1 MSNSGRKKT
10 LPLTPCPW
18 GTCLVLK
25 EMVRLSAQMAE
36 NEMFPKRRIEKYAWK
51 FRQKAKEWIGK
62 LRN

>member
-36 NEMFPKRRIEKYAWK
+36 NEMFPKRRIEKYALEVQTESK
-51 FRQKAKEWIGK
+51 GVDRKA
-62 LRN
+62 

>member
-36 NEMFPKRRIEKYAWK
+36 NEMFPKRRIEKYALEVQTESEGVD
-51 FRQKAKEWIGK
+51 RKA
-62 LRN
+62 